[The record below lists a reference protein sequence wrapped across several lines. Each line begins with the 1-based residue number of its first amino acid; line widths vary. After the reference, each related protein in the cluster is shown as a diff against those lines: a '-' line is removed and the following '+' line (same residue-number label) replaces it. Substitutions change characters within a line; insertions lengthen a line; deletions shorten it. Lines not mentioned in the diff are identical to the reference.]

1 MKYGKAVSE
10 FKDFFSERHETL
22 SEELSGANKI
32 ITIDFESLD
41 LFNFELTD
49 HVRKNSDQAVE
60 SAKDALSNL
69 EDVEKAQISIEI
81 ANMPEEDFVRIKNIG
96 ADHIGQLIPIEGLIT
111 NIENSEVEIASAIF
125 ECEQC
130 GDRYEKKQENGEFES
145 PYKCDCGSR
154 KFDIEEKVYQ
164 DTQEFTVSS
173 DIQEIK
179 CRIEGGK
186 LGTREEYLDK
196 ELEFYGVVR
205 EDNGSLYFEV
215 KGVEELEPREIDWE
229 DEEFLSG
236 LVKESFDIRDIESFL
251 ETLDPLKFEKLIA
264 YIFEEAGWRTELTQ
278 GSGDKGIDVIAR
290 KRFPVKRKYLIQVK
304 YYNKE
309 TTSVSP
315 DEVQQ
320 YNSLKEQEPN
330 VDQVLLITTSSYT
343 LQAEELAEMLDIK
356 ILDRDDVLHMLNS
369 LEEHRDQGVIEVQ
382 KGEDENEDE
391 FDLENISTEPTEED
405 TRVEEIK
412 STIEELSGPESERV
426 EKEKVLSKL
435 EEEGMD
441 KEQAKDTIENLKR
454 DGELYEP
461 EADTI
466 SKI

>member
-1 MKYGKAVSE
+1 MKYGEAVSE
-10 FKDFFSERHETL
+10 FEEFFSERHETL
-22 SEELSGANKI
+22 SKELSAPNKT
-32 ITIDFESLD
+32 ITIDFEDLD

-49 HVRKNSDQAVE
+49 YVRKNPGQAIE
-60 SAKDALSNL
+60 SGKEALSNL
-69 EDVEKAQISIEI
+69 EDVDKAQISIEI
-81 ANMPEEDFVRIKNIG
+81 ANMLEEDFVRIKNIG

-111 NIENSEVEIASAIF
+111 DIEDSKVEAVSAIF
-125 ECEQC
+125 ECVQC
-130 GDRYEKKQENGEFES
+130 GDRYERKQEKGEFKS

-154 KFDIEEKVYQ
+154 DFEVEKKVYQ

-173 DIQEIK
+173 DIQKIK

-205 EDNGSLYFEV
+205 EDNGSLYLEV
-215 KGVEELEPREIDWE
+215 KGVEEIEPKEIDWE

-236 LVKESFDIRDIESFL
+236 LVKESFEIKDIESFL
-251 ETLDPLKFEKLIA
+251 EALDPLKFEKLIA

-290 KRFPVKRKYLIQVK
+290 KKFPVKQKYLIQAK

-382 KGEDENEDE
+382 KGEDEDE
-391 FDLENISTEPTEED
+391 GDFDLGNISTEPTEED

-412 STIEELSGPESERV
+412 STIEELGGPESERV
-426 EKEKVLSKL
+426 EKEKVLNKL
-435 EEEGMD
+435 EEKGMD
-441 KEQAKDTIENLKR
+441 KEQAEDTIENLKR
-454 DGELYEP
+454 DGELFEP
-461 EADTI
+461 EAETI
-466 SKI
+466 QKI